1 MTASPRGFRTGQ
13 RRAAPEHDFARTHH
27 AGGHGALGSQ
37 TERRNGTNSNRG
49 QMGSDDTIS
58 IVPSLAHRPI
68 GLRGVVGEDASVM
81 QD

>member
-1 MTASPRGFRTGQ
+1 MPVATAPW
-13 RRAAPEHDFARTHH
+13 AARPS
-27 AGGHGALGSQ
+27 G
-37 TERRNGTNSNRG
+37 RNGTNSNRG